1 MKILI
6 CILVLLVLMRFS
18 VGFLEAKVYEV
29 TDESQFL
36 HAVRSADGDTIKLLN
51 DLQVNNKTVN
61 VKNDDITIDLNGHI
75 LHLVNN
81 EDTALLVDHGSVKLT
96 GEGELN
102 VSGVGPA
109 VIVKNKGRAEVTNV
123 TATTQG
129 LFGVGVFGAGSS
141 LEVNGSVQ
149 VDVTGESGA
158 GVSADFGGY
167 ALVKGD
173 IKVKVTGKACAAL
186 ASGFASSVEVLG
198 NIEVN
203 GEYGMGALAYSGA
216 RCVVKGETRING
228 GFGTAA
234 YAEGEGS
241 TVEVWRDV
249 IVSEGGVGAS
259 AFEGG
264 QVFVQGNALAF
275 GDFSISV
282 YIRAEEGSQNPGS
295 VTIGGNAQSSGR
307 TCSGVVV
314 ENCGKVII
322 KGDVLTEGRFIEP
335 WKTAQGITRG
345 GRYAGTGTCL
355 RADRPEEIVEECSIT
370 VLGNVVGKEST
381 GVSTLGGDVTVYGDV
396 TTSEGYSA
404 GSASFGGTLEIYGN
418 VTTTGD
424 DAEAVSVGL
433 DGTVKVTGE
442 VKVVG
447 SNSYAVHCSQGT
459 ATILG
464 AVTAIGENSVGA
476 YASMGGTLTIDGKIT
491 APKKL
496 QINNSIM
503 RAEDGIAGGGA
514 SQDYLMYIRFD
525 TIVDKNTTIRVKN
538 R

>member
-1 MKILI
+1 MGV
-6 CILVLLVLMRFS
+6 LVLLVLMRFS
-18 VGFLEAKVYEV
+18 VGFLETKVYEV
-29 TDESQFL
+29 ADESQFL
-36 HAVRSADGDTIKLLN
+36 HAVRAADGDTIKLMN
-51 DLQVNNKTVN
+51 DFQVNNKSVR
-61 VKNDDITIDLNGHI
+61 VKNDDITIDLNGHT
-75 LHLVNN
+75 LHLVNS

-102 VSGVGPA
+102 VSGFGPA
-109 VIVKNKGRAEVTNV
+109 VIVKKSGRAEVTNV
-123 TATTQG
+123 TATTEDS
-129 LFGVGVFGAGSS
+129 FGVGVFGEGSFI
-141 LEVNGSVQ
+141 EVNGSVQ

-158 GVSADFGGY
+158 GVTVDFGGN

-173 IKVKVTGKACAAL
+173 LIVTGKCCAAI
-186 ASGFASSVEVLG
+186 ASGSASSVEVLG
-198 NIEVN
+198 KIEVT
-203 GEYGMGALAYSGA
+203 GDYGIGMLANNGA
-216 RCVVKGETRING
+216 RCVVRGEARING
-228 GFGTAA
+228 WSGTAVFA
-234 YAEGEGS
+234 DGEGS
-241 TVEVWRDV
+241 TVEAWRDV
-249 IVSEGGVGAS
+249 IVSGGGVGAS
-259 AFEGG
+259 ASEGG
-264 QVFVQGNALAF
+264 QVFVHGNALAF
-275 GDFSISV
+275 GDFSAGVLIE
-282 YIRAEEGSQNPGS
+282 AEEDAQNPGS
-295 VTIGGNAQSSGR
+295 VIIGGNAQSSGR
-307 TCSGVVV
+307 KCKGVLV

-322 KGDVLTEGRFIEP
+322 KGDVLTDGRFVEPWETPEGIERGGWYVGTGNCLTAYRLEGRN
-335 WKTAQGITRG
+335 
-345 GRYAGTGTCL
+345 
-355 RADRPEEIVEECSIT
+355 EECSIT
-370 VLGNVVGKEST
+370 VLGNVVGKESS
-381 GVSTLGGDVTVYGDV
+381 GARADGGNITVYGDV